1 MLCLEVYKKNVL
13 KDWNEM
19 KYDIFSLMCLRIYNR
34 GNEKKKKKKDIN
46 NLTIKQFIY
55 YLFYS

>member
-1 MLCLEVYKKNVL
+1 
-13 KDWNEM
+13 M

-34 GNEKKKKKKDIN
+34 RNEKKKKRKKKDIN